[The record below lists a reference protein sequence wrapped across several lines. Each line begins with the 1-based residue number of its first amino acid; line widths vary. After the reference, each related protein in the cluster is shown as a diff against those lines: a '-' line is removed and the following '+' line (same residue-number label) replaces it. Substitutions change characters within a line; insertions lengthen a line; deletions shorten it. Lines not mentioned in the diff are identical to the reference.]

1 MTLQATIDLLRA
13 ILADLP
19 VAITTG
25 RDLIMVVNQAYER
38 LAQAAN
44 EDEITREDIERAV
57 AGVLANSRKIQA
69 ID

>member
-1 MTLQATIDLLRA
+1 MTLQATLDLLRA

-19 VAITTG
+19 AAITTG
-25 RDLIMVVNQAYER
+25 RDLILVVNQAYER

-44 EDEITREDIERAV
+44 EDKITREDIERAV
-57 AGVLANSRKIQA
+57 AGVLATSRKIQA

>member
-1 MTLQATIDLLRA
+1 MSLQATLDLLHA
-13 ILADLP
+13 ILRDLP
-19 VAITTG
+19 AAITTG
-25 RDLIMVVNQAYER
+25 RDLIVLVNQAYER

-44 EDEITREDIERAV
+44 EDEITRDAIERAV

>member
-1 MTLQATIDLLRA
+1 MTLQATLDLLRA

-19 VAITTG
+19 AAITTG

-44 EDEITREDIERAV
+44 EDEITHEDIERAV

>member
-1 MTLQATIDLLRA
+1 
-13 ILADLP
+13 
-19 VAITTG
+19 
-25 RDLIMVVNQAYER
+25 MVVNQAYER